1 MPPSLPDSKVVL
13 RPRLRFRC
21 RIATIYLAI
30 AFGFATSLWALPTD
44 SELSAVD
51 GVHHAQAMHANQEEF
66 HRLVVAGEHEKA
78 FELAF
83 EEGDELFATVFNAVD
98 GVGAHVGQGQ
108 RFTRV
113 PRADLSGQ
121 GEWGDHVPLR
131 STGPNGQ
138 SCNSCHDT
146 PFEDGAG
153 KANSN
158 VHRDPQHAG
167 ILASFISRN
176 TPHLFAIGALQRLA
190 EEMTER
196 LHKIRDNAI
205 EKTCRSGQSNTR
217 KLIAKGVSFGKIT
230 VTGNGGSPCR
240 FDIDTS
246 QMSGVDVDLII
257 RPIQWKGTFL
267 TIREFNRDASNN
279 ELGMQ
284 AVELVGEDIDGDFDG
299 VTNEMT
305 IGDQTA
311 LAVYLAAQ
319 PRPVAKLELSAL
331 GLIEPLSKTEIDAIR
346 RGERIFSRIDCV
358 SCHVPQLRIN
368 DPYFSEPSQNP
379 NYRDSVFPAGQN
391 PVDVLVDPQYPVTF
405 NLTRDQP
412 DNVIQRPDGR
422 EFRLGAFEADSKGK
436 AIVRLYGDLRRHE
449 MGPGLAE
456 TIDEAGTGTSTWIT
470 KELWGVGSTA
480 PYLHDGRATTITEA
494 ILAHGGEAQRSQRHF
509 QQLSVGKQK
518 DLVTFLEN
526 LVLFKIE
533 EEE

>member
-1 MPPSLPDSKVVL
+1 MPPFLPDSSVVV
-13 RPRLRFRC
+13 RPRLRSHC
-21 RIATIYLAI
+21 RIAAIYLAI
-30 AFGFATSLWALPTD
+30 AFGLATSLWAFPTD
-44 SELSAVD
+44 SELSAVGMIHD
-51 GVHHAQAMHANQEEF
+51 AQAMHASQEEF
-66 HRLVVAGEHEKA
+66 HRLVVAGEREKA
-78 FELAF
+78 FDLAF
-83 EEGDELFATVFNAVD
+83 EEGDELFATVFNALD
-98 GVGAHVGQGQ
+98 GVGANVGQGQ

-113 PRADLSGQ
+113 PRADLSGP
-121 GEWGDHVPLR
+121 GEWADHVPPR

-146 PFEDGAG
+146 PFEDGSG

-158 VHRDPQHAG
+158 VHRDPQRAG
-167 ILASFISRN
+167 ILASFIERN

-205 EKTCRSGQSNTR
+205 ENSCRSGQPKTR
-217 KLIAKGVSFGKIT
+217 KLMAKGVSFGKIT
-230 VTGNGGSPCR
+230 VKGNGGSPCR
-240 FDIDTS
+240 FEIDTS
-246 QMSGVDVDLII
+246 QVSGVDADLII
-257 RPIQWKGTFL
+257 RPIQWKGNFL
-267 TIREFNRDASNN
+267 TVREFNRDASNN

-284 AVELVGEDIDGDFDG
+284 AIELVGEDIDGDFDG
-299 VTNEMT
+299 ITNEMT

-319 PRPVAKLELSAL
+319 PRPVTKLELSDL
-331 GLIEPLSKTEIDAIR
+331 GLIEPLPQTEIDAIR
-346 RGERIFSRIDCV
+346 RGERIFSRIDCA
-358 SCHVPQLRIN
+358 SCHVPQLRIR
-368 DPYFSEPSQNP
+368 DPIFSEPSQNP

-391 PVDVLVDPQYPVTF
+391 PVDVLVDPQFPVTF

-412 DNVIQRPDGR
+412 DNIIHRPDGG
-422 EFRLGAFEADSKGK
+422 EFRLGAFEADSKGR

-449 MGPGLAE
+449 MGAGLAE
-456 TIDEAGTGTSTWIT
+456 TIDETGTGTSTWIT

-494 ILAHGGEAQRSQRHF
+494 IFEHSGEAQRSQRHF
-509 QQLSVGKQK
+509 QQLSVSKQK
-518 DLVTFLEN
+518 DLVMFLEN